1 MCPFR
6 DSYFVSNARACQ
18 RKLLN
23 CPASSAATDLRG
35 LVMPNDRKRPLGA
48 VSVGHGRHLRWR
60 GTRPQTPPVPQAA
73 AGLVHHSDR
82 GDERV
87 IESSGFGRRNS
98 PADCRCRMTD
108 NSEVTGVHEKR
119 LCARPAP
126 DAEVETATVPSIV
139 QTATQATGWIAG

>member
-1 MCPFR
+1 
-6 DSYFVSNARACQ
+6 VSKEIIELPSQFGRYESSRVGHSQ
-18 RKLLN
+18 RHKT
-23 CPASSAATDLRG
+23 AAWR
-35 LVMPNDRKRPLGA
+35 
-48 VSVGHGRHLRWR
+48 SICCHGRHYAGVGLALKRRQFRKPLPVWCIIRIAR
-60 GTRPQTPPVPQAA
+60 G
-73 AGLVHHSDR
+73 G
-82 GDERV
+82 ERV
-87 IESSGFGRRNS
+87 IESSGFGGRNS